1 MRLLCS
7 GLVLL
12 VTLLCVGRGAAW
24 AESKPADERSC
35 FRGLSLDGSSGLLD
49 QPSANPGCAYRMRTA
64 SYLAGFVES
73 GYLLVGDRFRSL
85 SGAASVAATLGS
97 HVELALQL
105 GTQLSRLESPSLLSM
120 SQLKLQMKL
129 HTSVGKL
136 LHLAV
141 LPSLRLPGVGQ
152 DFALAPANLDGS
164 LDVIGEVSLARVL
177 PQVPLVLLGQLGYV
191 QDRSLRALDAQD
203 CMGGTVADCLKAR
216 LQSTAAYSVGL
227 PRVRIAV
234 GAQVALTLARS
245 LWLLPQV
252 GYRLSVVVGPPDP
265 VLLALLGMQVPTA
278 PLQGRL
284 QQELSIGARLGF
296 GLPLS
301 LDVGVRIGLQ
311 SAGYAMGA
319 KIPTVVGIGALNV
332 EIDLLGGVGRAATEE
347 EAKKPPAPSRDSA
360 CFVAGTVRDEQSGQP
375 LADAIVRFVGQRHN
389 AILTDGKGSFSSGEL
404 SCGAVV
410 IESSRGDHQTTRLP
424 VVVSVGEHAAVE
436 LRLPK
441 QSRAQSGRLW
451 LSVQTDDGS
460 KATARA
466 TLSRGGQVVSLL
478 SEEGGLFARAAA
490 GVWLLRVE
498 AAGYLSREQTVV
510 LSDGGE
516 QRLQLLLHRRSTSP
530 KAQLGGREITLA
542 SPLTFATGSS
552 SLGSDSERTLD
563 EVVDLLIHHP
573 ELTLLRIEHQA
584 DLSQSDVTLL
594 EQQAIV
600 VRDYLVQHGISPER
614 VVAAVVEGPR
624 RMPAKIVLRLS
635 SPGER

>member
-12 VTLLCVGRGAAW
+12 VTLLGVGRSAAW
-24 AESKPADERSC
+24 AEGKPTDERSC
-35 FRGLSLDGSSGLLD
+35 YRGLSLDGSSGLLD

-64 SYLAGFVES
+64 SYLAGFIEN

-85 SGAASVAATLGS
+85 SGAVSVAATLGS
-97 HVELALQL
+97 YVELALQL
-105 GTQLSRLESPSLLSM
+105 GTQLSRMESPPLWSM
-120 SQLKLQMKL
+120 SQFKLQMKL
-129 HTSVGKL
+129 HTPIGKL
-136 LHLAV
+136 AHLAV
-141 LPSLRLPGVGQ
+141 LPSLRIPGVGQ
-152 DFALAPANLDGS
+152 DFAPAPVNLDGS

-191 QDRSLRALDAQD
+191 HDRSLRALDAQD

-227 PRVRIAV
+227 PRLRFSV
-234 GAQVALTLARS
+234 GTQVAFALTRW
-245 LWLLPQV
+245 LWVMPQV
-252 GYRLSVVVGPPDP
+252 GYRLSVVVGRPDP
-265 VLLALLGMQVPTA
+265 VLLALLGMQAPTA
-278 PLQGRL
+278 PLEGRV
-284 QQELSIGARLGF
+284 QQELSLGARLGF
-296 GLPLS
+296 GIPLS
-301 LDVGVRIGLQ
+301 LDFGLRIGLQ
-311 SAGYAMGA
+311 STGYAMGA
-319 KIPTVVGIGALNV
+319 KIPTVVGIGALNF
-332 EIDLLGGVGRAATEE
+332 EIDLLGGTGRSTTDE
-347 EAKKPPAPSRDSA
+347 EAKQPPQPSKDSA

-375 LADAIVRFVGQRHN
+375 LADAVVRFVGQRHN
-389 AILTDGKGSFSSGEL
+389 AILTDGKGGFSSGEL
-404 SCGAVV
+404 SCGAIV

-424 VVVSVGEHAAVE
+424 VVVSVGERAAVE

-460 KATARA
+460 KVSARA
-466 TLSRGGQVVSLL
+466 TLQRGGQLVSLL

-498 AAGYLSREQTVV
+498 AAGYLSREQAVV

-516 QRLQLLLHRRSTSP
+516 QRLQLLLHRRSASP
-530 KAQLGGREITLA
+530 RVQLGSREITLSSA
-542 SPLTFATGSS
+542 LTFATGSTGLS
-552 SLGSDSERTLD
+552 SDSERTLD

-573 ELTLLRIEHQA
+573 EITLLRIEHQA
-584 DLSQSDVTLL
+584 DLSQSDVTVL

-614 VVAAVVEGPR
+614 VVASVVEGPR
-624 RMPAKIVLRLS
+624 RTPAKIVLRLS